1 MAITISG
8 SGITS
13 ANIADGTIV
22 NADIKSDAAIA
33 ASKLTGTELSFGANL
48 AANVNISTG
57 IWTNLILGTE
67 LWDTDSAYDT
77 ASGKF
82 TVPTGEAGRY
92 VINGGIELQSV
103 VADKIVQITY
113 RKNGSALP
121 GSSHRD
127 YPPNSSPDIKFTST
141 TIMDLAEG
149 DYIEM
154 YMYHNSGST
163 ELLNSNETFF
173 GGFKL

>member
-22 NADIKSDAAIA
+22 NADINSSAAIA

-48 AANVNISTG
+48 TSNQNLSSGA
-57 IWTNLILGTE
+57 WTKLSLATE

-77 ASGKF
+77 SNYRF
-82 TVPTGEAGRY
+82 TVPTGKAGRY
-92 VINGGIELQSV
+92 LINGGMELNSI
-103 VADKIVQITY
+103 VADKIVQIAY
-113 RKNGSALP
+113 RKNGSALA

-127 YPPNSSPDIKFTST
+127 YPPYSSPDIKFTST

-163 ELLNSNETFF
+163 EILNSNETFF